1 VDELIAFCRD
11 RLATAA
17 TPTAW
22 RVVAVLPRTP
32 GGQPDLTELQRMET
46 ERESSTATPEFVAPR
61 NDTERHIAGLWATAL
76 GQGGIGIRSN
86 FFQIGGHSLLAAR
99 IVAQIAD
106 GYGVALSLRDFFT
119 SPTIEGLALLV
130 ARNEPGIAK
139 PVPPAIARIGGS
151 RTDGPANVA
160 ELSEQNV
167 DEMLAELLG
176 EQSGPQAGMP

>member
-1 VDELIAFCRD
+1 
-11 RLATAA
+11 
-17 TPTAW
+17 
-22 RVVAVLPRTP
+22 
-32 GGQPDLTELQRMET
+32 
-46 ERESSTATPEFVAPR
+46 
-61 NDTERHIAGLWATAL
+61 
-76 GQGGIGIRSN
+76 
-86 FFQIGGHSLLAAR
+86 LAAR